1 LVKKIF
7 SLLLKLLILILASTL
22 CFIGGF
28 MLISLWSKSMEAEK
42 VIYKVVDSAEALAEN
57 GIKLYAESNMKG
69 RERTKEELRADQ
81 SKIVTVTAGNA
92 FASGVIISDLGYVV
106 TTYTMAQ
113 RYEEM
118 LIFLPE
124 TWGYSG
130 SGIKADL
137 IAYDSGKDLALM
149 KIKKQFRYD
158 RMPVTNS
165 NYVVSGQDVAFFG
178 SPNLL
183 SSGVYYGKIA
193 SIDVVDGQTLFF
205 VDAKFPP
212 GSEGGAVTN
221 MYGEMI
227 GLYTGVDE
235 SAGLGRV
242 IAANNVKGFLDHEA
256 TQGALK
262 DYMAM
267 QGQEY

>member
-1 LVKKIF
+1 M
-7 SLLLKLLILILASTL
+7 KLLILVLASAL
-22 CFIGGF
+22 CFVGGF
-28 MLISLWSKSMEAEK
+28 MLISLWSKSMEGEK

-69 RERTKEELRADQ
+69 RERTREELRADQ

-118 LIFLPE
+118 LVFLPE

-130 SGIKADL
+130 SGLKADL
-137 IAYDSGKDLALM
+137 IAYDSGRDLALM
-149 KIKKQFRYD
+149 KVKKQFRYD

-165 NYVVSGQDVAFFG
+165 NGVTSGQNVAFFG

-183 SSGVYYGKIA
+183 SSGVYYGEIA

-205 VDAKFPP
+205 VDAKLPP
-212 GSEGGAVTN
+212 GSEGGALTN

-227 GLYTGVDE
+227 GLYTGMDE
-235 SAGLGRV
+235 ATGLCRV
-242 IAANNVKGFLDHEA
+242 IAANDVKNFLDHKL
-256 TQGALK
+256 TQDALK
-262 DYMAM
+262 DYMDM
-267 QGQEY
+267 QGQQY